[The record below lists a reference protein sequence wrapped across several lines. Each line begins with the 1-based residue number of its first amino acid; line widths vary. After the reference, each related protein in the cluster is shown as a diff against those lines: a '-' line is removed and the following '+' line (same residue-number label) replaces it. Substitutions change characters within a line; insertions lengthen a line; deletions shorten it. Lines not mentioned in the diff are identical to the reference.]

1 MTDYNVRNIENFH
14 QTYPLLHAINEDDP
28 DRRVECCE
36 WFENMVRQDGEFVG
50 NIVWSD
56 EAQFKLNGDSV
67 ERSFSALKRMKTTL
81 RSTQSHNKHARFSLI
96 TIEKRL
102 LKTLKRVPF
111 GYVIEV
117 FNKKGR
123 RIDLTYK

>member
-1 MTDYNVRNIENFH
+1 MIYEIPSNEFRNQQVFSLN
-14 QTYPLLHAINEDDP
+14 QYLNSSSLNEALKL
-28 DRRVECCE
+28 
-36 WFENMVRQDGEFVG
+36 MKLI
-50 NIVWSD
+50 IVKIPVS
-56 EAQFKLNGDSV
+56 GDSV